1 MMRRTSLVPSSS
13 LSLTSAALAGADS
26 RGLAWGIRAALV
38 LFMAVLTAAASQISV
53 PLWFTPVPFTLQP
66 MVVLLGAALLGPR
79 LGAVSQLL
87 YLGAG
92 LAGLPVFA
100 ASPML
105 PQGPARI
112 LGPTGGYLMAYPAA
126 AWVTGL
132 LAEKGLDRRYLTAVA
147 SMLAGLLVIFTGG
160 VLWLAT
166 FTPAAAEGRL
176 LAALQIGFY
185 PFILPDL
192 VKVAFAA
199 TLLPAA
205 WRLTGLGRRHV

>member
-1 MMRRTSLVPSSS
+1 MTRRTSLAPSSS

-38 LFMAVLTAAASQISV
+38 LFMTVLTAAASQISV

-79 LGAVSQLL
+79 LGALSQLL
-87 YLGAG
+87 YLAAG
-92 LAGLPVFA
+92 MAGLPVFA

-147 SMLAGLLVIFTGG
+147 AMLAGLLVIFTGG

-166 FTPAAAEGRL
+166 FTPAVEGRL
-176 LAALQIGFY
+176 LGALRIGFL

-192 VKVAFAA
+192 LKVAFAA

-205 WRLTGLGRRHV
+205 WRLTGLGRRDV

>member
-1 MMRRTSLVPSSS
+1 MARRTSLVPSPS
-13 LSLTSAALAGADS
+13 LSLTSAALASADS
-26 RGLAWGIRAALV
+26 RSLAWGIRGGLV

-79 LGAVSQLL
+79 LGALSQVI
-87 YLGAG
+87 YLAAG

-100 ASPML
+100 ASPVL

-132 LAEKGLDRRYLTAVA
+132 LAEKRLDRRYPTAVA
-147 SMLAGLLVIFTGG
+147 AMLAGLLVIFTGG

-166 FTPAAAEGRL
+166 FAPSSDGRL
-176 LAALQIGFY
+176 LAALQIGFF

-192 VKVAFAA
+192 LKVALAA
-199 TLLPAA
+199 TLLPVA
-205 WRLTGLGRRHV
+205 WRLTGLGRRHA

>member
-1 MMRRTSLVPSSS
+1 MTRRTSLAPSSS

-26 RGLAWGIRAALV
+26 RRLAWGIRAALV

-79 LGAVSQLL
+79 LGALSQLL
-87 YLGAG
+87 YLAAG
-92 LAGLPVFA
+92 MAGLPVFA

-147 SMLAGLLVIFTGG
+147 AMLAGLLVIFTGG

-166 FTPAAAEGRL
+166 FTPAVEGDL
-176 LAALQIGFY
+176 LGALRIGFL

-192 VKVAFAA
+192 LKVAFAA

-205 WRLTGLGRRHV
+205 WRLTGLGRRDV

>member
-1 MMRRTSLVPSSS
+1 MARRTPLIQSPS
-13 LSLTSAALAGADS
+13 LSLTSAALAAADS

-38 LFMAVLTAAASQISV
+38 IFMAVLTAAASQISV

-79 LGAVSQLL
+79 LGALSQVL

-105 PQGPARI
+105 PQGPARL

-147 SMLAGLLVIFTGG
+147 AMLAGLLVIFTGG

-166 FTPAAAEGRL
+166 FTPAVDGRL
-176 LAALQIGFY
+176 MGALEIGFF
-185 PFILPDL
+185 PFILPDV

-199 TLLPAA
+199 TLLPVA
-205 WRLTGLGRRHV
+205 WRLTGLGRRGV